1 MEEIMTTTVYVTSTQ
16 NFSGKSALCVGLLK
30 RFKKDGF
37 IIGYMK
43 PVSTKAHVMGEQVID
58 EDAQFI
64 RSTFELTDPLETMAP
79 VILTDQ
85 KVAAIFSSDEIDLS
99 EKVRS
104 AFEKISSGKDIV
116 LLEGGGNLREGW
128 IVNLAPAH
136 VSQLLNAKS
145 LVIVPYGNDLQVA
158 DDLITARVRLG
169 DSFIGG
175 VINRVPKHRM
185 DFVRNQLKPFVE
197 RDGIPIFAVLP
208 KERILL
214 SVSVKE
220 LNEGLMGEVLCAERA
235 LNELVEHLV
244 VGAMG
249 VESALK
255 YLRQNINQAVITG
268 GDRPDIQL
276 AALETSTRCLIL
288 TGNIRPGPQIISR
301 AEDQGVPIILT
312 RHDTM
317 TTIDHIERFFGKTR
331 FHQEEK
337 VQRFDSLLKQN
348 MDFEA
353 LYHALG
359 IEGKRGSVIN

>member
-16 NFSGKSALCVGLLK
+16 HFSGKSALCIGLLK

-37 IIGYMK
+37 TIGYMK
-43 PVSTKAHVMGEQVID
+43 PVSTTAHIMGEQVID

-64 RSTFELTDPLETMAP
+64 KSTFELNDALDTMAP
-79 VILTDQ
+79 LILTDQ
-85 KVAAIFSSDEIDLS
+85 KVATLFSSDERDLS
-99 EKVRS
+99 EKVLS
-104 AFEKISSGKDIV
+104 AFEKISSGKEIV
-116 LLEGGGNLREGW
+116 LLEGAGSFREGW
-128 IVNLAPAH
+128 IVNLAPVH
-136 VSQLLNAKS
+136 VCRLLNAKS

-158 DDLITARVRLG
+158 DDLITARVQIG
-169 DSFIGG
+169 DSLIGG

-185 DFVRNQLKPFVE
+185 DFVSNKLRPFVE
-197 RDGIPIFAVLP
+197 REGIPVFAVLP
-208 KERILL
+208 KKRILI
-214 SVSVKE
+214 SVSVRE
-220 LNEGLMGEVLCAERA
+220 LNEGLMGEVLCAEGA

-268 GDRPDIQL
+268 GDRSDIQS

-317 TTIDHIERFFGKTR
+317 TAIEHIERFFGKTR

-337 VQRFDSLLKQN
+337 VQRFDSLLDQN

-353 LYHALG
+353 FYSALG
-359 IEGKRGSVIN
+359 ID

>member
-1 MEEIMTTTVYVTSTQ
+1 MEEIMTTNIYVTSTQ
-16 NFSGKSALCVGLLK
+16 NFSGKSALCAGLLI
-30 RFKKDGF
+30 RLRNDGF

-43 PVSTKAHVMGEQVID
+43 PVSTTAHVMGERVID

-85 KVAAIFSSDEIDLS
+85 KVATVFSSGQRDLS
-99 EKVRS
+99 EKVLS
-104 AFEKISSGKDIV
+104 AFEKISPGKEIV
-116 LLEGGGNLREGW
+116 LLEGGGNFREGW

-136 VSQLLNAKS
+136 VCRLLDARS

-169 DSFIGG
+169 DSLIGG
-175 VINRVPKHRM
+175 VINRVPQHRM
-185 DFVRNQLKPFVE
+185 DFVTNQLKPFVE

-208 KERILL
+208 REQILL
-214 SVSVKE
+214 SVSVRE
-220 LNEGLMGEVLCAERA
+220 LHEGLRGEVLCAERG

-276 AALETSTRCLIL
+276 AALETSTRCIIL
-288 TGNIRPGPQIISR
+288 TGNIRPSPQIVSR

-317 TTIDHIERFFGKTR
+317 TAIAHIERFFGKTR

-337 VQRFDSLLKQN
+337 VQRFDHLLKQT

-353 LYHALG
+353 LYRSLG
-359 IEGKRGSVIN
+359 INRK

>member
-16 NFSGKSALCVGLLK
+16 HLSGKSALCVGLLK
-30 RFKKDGF
+30 RFKRDGF

-43 PVSTKAHVMGEQVID
+43 PVSTTAHVMGEQVID
-58 EDAQFI
+58 EDARFI

-79 VILTDQ
+79 LILTDQ
-85 KVAAIFSSDEIDLS
+85 KVATLLSSDERDLS

-104 AFEKISSGKDIV
+104 AFEKISSGKEIV
-116 LLEGGGNLREGW
+116 LLEGAGSFREGW
-128 IVNLAPAH
+128 IVNLAPVH
-136 VSQLLNAKS
+136 VCQLLNAKS

-158 DDLITARVRLG
+158 DDLITARVQLG
-169 DSFIGG
+169 DSLIGG
-175 VINRVPKHRM
+175 VINRVPQHRM
-185 DFVRNQLKPFVE
+185 DFVSNKLKPFVE
-197 RDGIPIFAVLP
+197 RDGIPVFAVLP
-208 KERILL
+208 KKRILL

-220 LNEGLMGEVLCAERA
+220 LNEGLMGEVLCAEGA

-249 VESALK
+249 VERALK

-268 GDRPDIQL
+268 GDRSDIQL

-317 TTIDHIERFFGKTR
+317 TAIERIERFFGKTR

-337 VQRFDSLLKQN
+337 VQRFDSLLEQN

-353 LYHALG
+353 FYRALG
-359 IEGKRGSVIN
+359 ID